1 MSPSRIHRLVLST
14 IIATMGCVVGCCE
27 SGAVEGS
34 SGAGGGAGGS
44 GYWPTC
50 LWGGSGG
57 GLTFPVCPAPQTNE
71 FIGTIDGKPY
81 DNKDSGH
88 ITGMQAP
95 THPPYYLS
103 LNLGGVGSLDMTWGN
118 PFVRGQWM
126 HINGGGTLVLPQDG
140 MFRAVFADSQV
151 LVSCDDYSFLYILHV
166 TGGDLTGC
174 SR

>member
-57 GLTFPVCPAPQTNE
+57 GLTCPVCPAPQTNE
-71 FIGTIDGKPY
+71 FIGTIEGKPY

-118 PFVRGQWM
+118 PF
-126 HINGGGTLVLPQDG
+126 
-140 MFRAVFADSQV
+140 
-151 LVSCDDYSFLYILHV
+151 
-166 TGGDLTGC
+166 
-174 SR
+174 